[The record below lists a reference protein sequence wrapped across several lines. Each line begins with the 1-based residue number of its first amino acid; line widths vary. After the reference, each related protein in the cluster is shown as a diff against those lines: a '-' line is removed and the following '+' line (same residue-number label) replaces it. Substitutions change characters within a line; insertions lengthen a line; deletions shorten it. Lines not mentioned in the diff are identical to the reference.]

1 MAAPPKTPKRIVDKI
16 NADINEA
23 LRQPEMRARL
33 VDFSAEAVGGTPED
47 TAKYMREEIERWGG
61 VIKSA
66 GVKLE

>member
-1 MAAPPKTPKRIVDKI
+1 MRSWRRRRPRSGKI
-16 NADINEA
+16 NADINEV

-33 VDFSAEAVGGTPED
+33 VDFSAEAVGGTPAD
-47 TAKYMREEIERWGG
+47 IAKYMREEIERWGG